1 MRLSIGYSGII
12 KGTKMQPVLVIPVQ
26 IPYYLFIQFKPL
38 IDSLPIEAMQEWTD
52 WRQDLYKV
60 TRGKLPLV
68 QYFVGSMAVPDVY
81 GYFYTSWLALQG
93 LGKVK

>member
-1 MRLSIGYSGII
+1 
-12 KGTKMQPVLVIPVQ
+12 
-26 IPYYLFIQFKPL
+26 
-38 IDSLPIEAMQEWTD
+38 MQEWTD